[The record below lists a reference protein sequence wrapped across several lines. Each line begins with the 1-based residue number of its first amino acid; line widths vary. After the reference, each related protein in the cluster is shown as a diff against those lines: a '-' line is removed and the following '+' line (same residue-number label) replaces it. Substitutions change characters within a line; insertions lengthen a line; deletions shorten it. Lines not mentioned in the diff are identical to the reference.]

1 LDKKTNQLIKR
12 ISNYRDPYFWLACAL
27 IFSIIVRISYFLCYG
42 SSFIFFLSPTGEGRS
57 YLDLS
62 RSIVQFDIFDKEF
75 LFHSPLYSLFV
86 AWSRFFLGRFTS
98 TYLLQGILGLTNVW
112 LLFIVTKELFNPKAA
127 AISSW
132 LYALTPAFLFYETK
146 LTPFTLSATFLL
158 LTLWAFTKN
167 IRGKN
172 ILGYALIGFFI
183 ASLCYLYT
191 QYFLLM
197 PLMLFPIVGI
207 TRKTAKLK
215 VSALAASAVGFL
227 VLAFPFVLWNQMTAD
242 KFTPAPYTSSYL
254 FYANNESPLKNSVEG
269 ANFKNP
275 YTNVYRKSLELSEFQ
290 NAKLMEPDEIS
301 SFLISKRL
309 KAIGKEPLSFLQLI
323 SSRGMNLFSLVPNT
337 YEKSFGMESVKCF
350 TFNMT
355 FLPELLSLVLGL
367 IFFFKYPLRLK
378 EYSAILS
385 LVLTALFAYFLLDP
399 SSAYKNFIILPLL
412 PLASQALL
420 AIYSPSLR
428 RPLIRILRICL
439 LLSAATLVI
448 AFQVERQNDDD
459 EIHYLFNVALANDY
473 LNRHAEAVRYYYE
486 IIKRQPVADIHLL
499 RTASLSALKG
509 QFYIEAEKF
518 LNKGLTIKP
527 DSPDFRN
534 NLGLVYMKQGKLR
547 EAREEFLMTLEKHPY
562 SEEAL
567 FNMGLVLRA
576 LGQHKDAIKYLEV
589 IPDWARNYY
598 SAGNLMGEI
607 QISLKN
613 WPEATR
619 HFLKLSQKF
628 RDDPYFK
635 FKLKLVQ
642 DAMRDRNGS

>member
-12 ISNYRDPYFWLACAL
+12 ISDYRDPYFWLASAFF
-27 IFSIIVRISYFLCYG
+27 FSVIVRIFYFACYG
-42 SSFIFFLSPTGEGRS
+42 SNFIFFSSPTGEGRS

-62 RSIVQFDIFDKEF
+62 RSIVQFDIFDKDF

-86 AWSRFFLGRFTS
+86 AWSRLFLGKFTS
-98 TYLLQGILGLTNVW
+98 TYILQGLLGLANIW
-112 LLFIVTKELFNPKAA
+112 LLFAITKEFFSTKTAA
-127 AISSW
+127 MASW
-132 LYALTPAFLFYETK
+132 LYVLTPVFLFYETK
-146 LTPFTLSATFLL
+146 LTPFTLSTTLL
-158 LTLWAFTKN
+158 LIALWAYVRNIKN
-167 IRGKN
+167 RN
-172 ILGYALIGFFI
+172 ILLYALIGFSL

-191 QYFLLM
+191 QYFILVPCLFLPLL
-197 PLMLFPIVGI
+197 GI
-207 TRKTAKLK
+207 TRRTAKRK
-215 VSALAASAVGFL
+215 FISVAAGCAGFIF
-227 VLAFPFVLWNQMTAD
+227 VAFPFVIWNQMTAE
-242 KFTPAPYTSSYL
+242 KFTPAPYIASYL
-254 FYANNESPLKNSVEG
+254 FYANNDLLDKKGSDET
-269 ANFKNP
+269 NFTNP
-275 YTNVYRKSLELSEFQ
+275 YSSVYRKSLELSEYQ
-290 NAKLMEPDEIS
+290 SSKLMEPDEIS

-309 KAIGKEPLSFLQLI
+309 KSIGKDPVSFLRLL
-323 SSRGMNLFSLVPNT
+323 SSRALTLFSLKPKT
-337 YEKSFGMESVKCF
+337 YEKSFGMESATCF
-350 TFNMT
+350 AFNMAI
-355 FLPELLSLVLGL
+355 LPELLFL
-367 IFFFKYPLRLK
+367 IFGVIFYFRCPFKFK
-378 EYSAILS
+378 EHMAPSILALAAIPP
-385 LVLTALFAYFLLDP
+385 YFLLDS
-399 SSAYKNFIILPLL
+399 SSAYKALIVLPLF

-420 AIYSPSLR
+420 AIYSLSLR
-428 RPLIRILRICL
+428 KPFVKVLHLCLIFF
-439 LLSAATLVI
+439 AATLVI

-486 IIKRQPVADIHLL
+486 IINRQPVADINLI

-518 LNKGLTIKP
+518 LNKGLAIKP

-547 EAREEFLMTLEKHPY
+547 EAREEFLLTLEKHPY

-589 IPDWARNYY
+589 IPEWARNYY
-598 SAGNLMGEI
+598 SAVNLMGEI

-613 WPEATR
+613 WTEATR

-642 DAMRDRNGS
+642 DAMRDRNGK